1 MVVVGWMLMVIG
13 IIAIGAGVVGGIL
26 AMFRQI
32 RTSPAATGGLTSLPT
47 EFVEVLIKFLDSL
60 KSAPAWLALI
70 IIGIA
75 LVAWGGAVIT

>member
-1 MVVVGWMLMVIG
+1 MVVLGWVLIVIG

-26 AMFRQI
+26 SMFGKL
-32 RTSPAATGGLTSLPT
+32 RTSPAAAGGLASLPT
-47 EFVEVLIKFLDSL
+47 DFIEVLIKFLDAL

-75 LVAWGGAVIT
+75 LVAWGGSIIS